1 MNSVSEKKEINK
13 MNTKAIEK
21 ILNVVC
27 ELLSVK
33 WYGYDTNYILRDSF
47 VNDVMSYDY
56 IIDKKW
62 LEYLFI
68 HSNIEC
74 NYDSNLIDEYFF
86 ENIFDDNIA
95 DILNEYSDENQYN
108 VSIIKEIDIFHV
120 YVYEYTNTIKKITCD
135 YKYLSNYEYTD
146 IFE

>member
-1 MNSVSEKKEINK
+1 
-13 MNTKAIEK
+13 MNTNAIEK
-21 ILNVVC
+21 ILDVIC
-27 ELLSVK
+27 ELLTKK
-33 WYGYDTNYILRDSF
+33 WYGYDINYILRDCF

-74 NYDSNLIDEYFF
+74 NYSTNLISEYFF
-86 ENIFDDNIA
+86 ENIFDETLSKIM
-95 DILNEYSDENQYN
+95 IEYNDENLYN
-108 VSIIKEIDIFHV
+108 VNVVRENNIFHV
-120 YVYEYTNTIKKITCD
+120 YVYEYTNTIEKITCD
-135 YKYLSNYEYTD
+135 YRYLSNYEYTD